1 MKKGILYI
9 LINFIFAIPVTENIA
24 EEIAENFYYYKNDSR
39 ISTFSVESIETFNN
53 NIILRARF
61 KKS

>member
-9 LINFIFAIPVTENIA
+9 LITFIFAAPITENIA

-39 ISTFSVESIETFNN
+39 ISTFSVESIETF
-53 NIILRARF
+53 A
-61 KKS
+61 